1 VFSDP
6 STERQDASNIFAEYL
21 RIFPLKPHLGEP
33 RFLRPALIVVREGVF
48 PSPPERLIGAVVQRA
63 TPVRKGWLMNISTTA
78 RQYDL
83 APALKDYAEDK
94 VQNLKR
100 YFDHIVT
107 AHLVFSLEK
116 YRHKVEISLH
126 VNGKD
131 FVSEE
136 ESDDMYVS
144 VDRSIEKLERQL
156 RRHKD
161 KIKRRKAQQSVSD
174 LATQDAGETAED
186 EDYEEEEAPEQ

>member
-1 VFSDP
+1 
-6 STERQDASNIFAEYL
+6 
-21 RIFPLKPHLGEP
+21 
-33 RFLRPALIVVREGVF
+33 
-48 PSPPERLIGAVVQRA
+48 
-63 TPVRKGWLMNISTTA
+63 M
-78 RQYDL
+78 
-83 APALKDYAEDK
+83 
-94 VQNLKR
+94 KR
-100 YFDHIVT
+100 YFDHIVN

-116 YRHKVEISLH
+116 YRHKVEITLH

-161 KIKRRKAQQSVSD
+161 KIKRRKDQQSMSD
-174 LATQDAGETAED
+174 LITPED
-186 EDYEEEEAPEQ
+186 EEPEEGFEDQEDLEGLEERDG